1 MTKFKNPKC
10 PNCGCVQKASSA
22 LEWTKGNYA
31 CRCNSVDYFTY
42 TRLSK
47 IYPLKEEDTL
57 SLGQDEEIKLVI
69 TGNPSIKK
77 NSQRIILSGIR
88 PSVLFEVWAAR
99 AIKQLLEQFSK
110 LNRKPISGP
119 VELECHY
126 YRDTHRH
133 ADLSNLH
140 EGIQDCLTYARVWID
155 DSIVESHDGSR
166 KHYDKKNPRVE
177 LTIRKFKG

>member
-1 MTKFKNPKC
+1 MSKFKNPKC
-10 PNCGCVQKASSA
+10 PSCGYVQKASSA

-42 TRLSK
+42 TKLCK
-47 IYPLKEEDTL
+47 NNPVKEEDTL
-57 SLGQDEEIKLVI
+57 ELEPAEEIKLVI
-69 TGNPSIKK
+69 SGNPSVKK
-77 NSQRIILSGIR
+77 NSQRIVMNGIR

-99 AIKQLLEQFSK
+99 AIKQLLEQFAK
-110 LNRKPISGP
+110 LARLPISGP

-140 EGIQDCLTYARVWID
+140 EGIQDCLTYSKVWID
-155 DSIVESHDGSR
+155 DSIVESHDHSR
-166 KHYDKKNPRVE
+166 KHYDKENPRVE